1 MLIILFLLRIIVF
14 VQIYMLWLDFKELGL
29 LLLLFLISAI
39 IIFFIL
45 LVMEGNCTFGNVS
58 SRALLRSWLT

>member
-1 MLIILFLLRIIVF
+1 MILILLLLRIIIF
-14 VQIYMLWLDFKELGL
+14 VQIYMLWLNFEELRL
-29 LLLLFLISAI
+29 LLLLFLISTV

-45 LVMEGNCTFGNVS
+45 LIMESNCTFGNVS